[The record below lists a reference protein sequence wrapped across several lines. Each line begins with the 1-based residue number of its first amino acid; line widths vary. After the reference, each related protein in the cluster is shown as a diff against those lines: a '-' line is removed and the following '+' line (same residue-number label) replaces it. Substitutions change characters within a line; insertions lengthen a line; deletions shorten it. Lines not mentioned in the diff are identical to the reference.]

1 MSHEALVGNLNLHRG
16 FLPLSIF
23 RTAGQEVADD
33 ELIQALVVA
42 LVGRKGKGQRVENEE
57 VFCRRRKTGEKQIR
71 FSETD
76 VKITLLFPTSSKE
89 FGTRSLDI
97 FPLSNETWN
106 LP

>member
-1 MSHEALVGNLNLHRG
+1 MSHEALIGNLNLHRS
-16 FLPLSIF
+16 FLSLSIF

-57 VFCRRRKTGEKQIR
+57 IFCRRRKTGEKQIR
-71 FSETD
+71 TD

-89 FGTRSLDI
+89 FGTCSLDI
-97 FPLSNETWN
+97 FPLSNKT
-106 LP
+106 